1 MCRTSDVRSSLCAC
15 SHLFAACPPHWLNF
29 HLRSARRVST
39 FDLVDYIDAAT
50 GALQC
55 RTCKSAL
62 KPDVSAA
69 SEVSAK
75 EISRRLQC
83 LNSQFGPALEQIRT
97 VEVLLRERNM
107 GEAERETERKMEIDA
122 VKSGQRLARS
132 AAPQLPSANAAVKLQ
147 SADAAPKQATQRV
160 AKEALSFLPAAR
172 TQVRRQESLS
182 EASVA
187 SAAAAAATT
196 AAQSNAAAAAQYDL
210 PALQPMT
217 MRQDEYERLVHQ
229 LEAQPSAADVEVDAD
244 AALDAAMVSVNGV
257 LKSYHALANEDF
269 EAMSADEQELY
280 MQIHERLGD
289 A

>member
-1 MCRTSDVRSSLCAC
+1 M
-15 SHLFAACPPHWLNF
+15 
-29 HLRSARRVST
+29 ST
-39 FDLVDYIDAAT
+39 FDLADYIDAAT

-55 RTCKSAL
+55 RSCKSAL

-83 LNSQFGPALEQIRT
+83 LNSQFGPALEQIRI
-97 VEVLLRERNM
+97 VEALLRERSI

-132 AAPQLPSANAAVKLQ
+132 AAPQLPSVNAAVKLQ
-147 SADAAPKQATQRV
+147 SADAVPKQTTQRV

-172 TQVRRQESLS
+172 TQVRRQDSLS
-182 EASVA
+182 ESAVA
-187 SAAAAAATT
+187 SAAAAAT
-196 AAQSNAAAAAQYDL
+196 AAAESSAASAAAQYDL
-210 PALQPMT
+210 PALQPMS
-217 MRQDEYERLVHQ
+217 MRKDEYERLVNQ
-229 LEAQPSAADVEVDAD
+229 LEAQPQASTTD
-244 AALDAAMVSVNGV
+244 LDAEAAPEATMVSVNGV
-257 LKSYHALANEDF
+257 LKSYYALTDEDF
-269 EAMSADEQELY
+269 EAMSADEQEIY